1 MEHGVLLSFR
11 LFSLLT
17 MLMLLQVVNLERD
30 LYNLRAQLAES
41 TGLPDLEV
49 AGLTTQECDGGGGG
63 EDAQM
68 LRDKIAKKESDLATE
83 RRSVFRD
90 WLKNIFVGQ
99 AVISLG
105 VSYIMAT
112 NPSSLF
118 GSFDWFYS
126 YNM

>member
-1 MEHGVLLSFR
+1 MEHGVILSFR

-41 TGLPDLEV
+41 TDLTDLEV

>member
-1 MEHGVLLSFR
+1 M
-11 LFSLLT
+11 
-17 MLMLLQVVNLERD
+17 ERD
-30 LYNLRAQLAES
+30 LYNLRMELAQA
-41 TGLPDLEV
+41 TGLADLEV
-49 AGLTTQECDGGGGG
+49 AGLSTEECDGGGGD
-63 EDAQM
+63 EAAQAI
-68 LRDKIAKKESDLATE
+68 RDKISKKETDLALE

-90 WLKNIFVGQ
+90 WLKNVFVGQ

-118 GSFDWFYS
+118 GGFDWFYA

>member
-1 MEHGVLLSFR
+1 M
-11 LFSLLT
+11 
-17 MLMLLQVVNLERD
+17 VNLERD
-30 LYNLRAQLAES
+30 LYNLRAQLAEL

-49 AGLTTQECDGGGGG
+49 AGLSTAECDGGGGG
-63 EDAQM
+63 EEAQTI
-68 LRDKIAKKESDLATE
+68 RAKIAKKESDLALE

-118 GSFDWFYS
+118 GGFDWFYS

>member
-1 MEHGVLLSFR
+1 M
-11 LFSLLT
+11 
-17 MLMLLQVVNLERD
+17 
-30 LYNLRAQLAES
+30 YNLRAELATL
-41 TGLPDLEV
+41 TGLTDLEV
-49 AGLTTQECDGGGGG
+49 GGLSTEECDGGGGG
-63 EDAQM
+63 DDAQSI
-68 LRDKIAKKESDLATE
+68 REKIKKKETDLAVE

-112 NPSSLF
+112 NPGSLF
-118 GSFDWFYS
+118 GGFDWFYS

>member
-1 MEHGVLLSFR
+1 
-11 LFSLLT
+11 
-17 MLMLLQVVNLERD
+17 VNLERD
-30 LYNLRAQLAES
+30 LYNLRAQLAEA
-41 TGLPDLEV
+41 TGLKDLEV
-49 AGLTTQECDGGGGG
+49 AGLSTEQCDGGGGG
-63 EDAQM
+63 DDAQT
-68 LRDKIAKKESDLATE
+68 LRDKITKKETDLALE

-90 WLKNIFVGQ
+90 WLKNVFIGQ

-118 GSFDWFYS
+118 GGFDWFYS